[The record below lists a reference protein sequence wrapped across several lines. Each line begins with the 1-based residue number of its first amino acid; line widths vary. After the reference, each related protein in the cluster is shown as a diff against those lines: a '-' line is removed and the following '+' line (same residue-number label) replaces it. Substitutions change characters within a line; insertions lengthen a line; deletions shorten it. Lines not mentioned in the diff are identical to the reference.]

1 MSEANDK
8 PKFPASSCDSKS
20 HPPFAERCRAGSLW
34 SINESAM
41 CLVPPPQNCEYVL
54 GHGHH
59 FYCHHPRRQE
69 IVIRT
74 LKIIRGMTP

>member
-1 MSEANDK
+1 MSGANDK
-8 PKFPASSCDSKS
+8 PKSEASSSDPKS
-20 HPPFAERCRAGSLW
+20 NPPFADSCRASSLW
-34 SINESAM
+34 SINESAV

-54 GHGHH
+54 ERGNH

-74 LKIIRGMTP
+74 LKIIGGKSP